1 MANPVG
7 KVDENKIEK
16 IMKGPIKQNSE
27 GEVRAATRRS
37 CVSIVGDQGIWPECE
52 GTNMSARGSGV

>member
-27 GEVRAATRRS
+27 GEVRAATKDRVFQLRETRAYGQN
-37 CVSIVGDQGIWPECE
+37 VRVQI
-52 GTNMSARGSGV
+52 